1 MGFECKTKT
10 NKNKNPNQ
18 TNKRKQKNAF
28 LIVWGERHN
37 GGSKTVLQFL
47 LKNIHLL
54 SCREWIRM
62 IPTRSLKTEGRSKGE
77 MMKQILATIVSHG
90 MPPTCQ
96 QRFPFSRETKII
108 IIIII
113 TKQDLRMETCRD
125 EEEGAKKTDG
135 VTQKS
140 SVRIFQRMRND
151 L

>member
-1 MGFECKTKT
+1 
-10 NKNKNPNQ
+10 
-18 TNKRKQKNAF
+18 
-28 LIVWGERHN
+28 
-37 GGSKTVLQFL
+37 
-47 LKNIHLL
+47 
-54 SCREWIRM
+54 M
-62 IPTRSLKTEGRSKGE
+62 IPTRSLKTEGRSKGEE

-96 QRFPFSRETKII
+96 QRFPFSGETKKKK
-108 IIIII
+108 III

-140 SVRIFQRMRND
+140 SIRIFRRMRND

>member
-1 MGFECKTKT
+1 
-10 NKNKNPNQ
+10 
-18 TNKRKQKNAF
+18 
-28 LIVWGERHN
+28 
-37 GGSKTVLQFL
+37 
-47 LKNIHLL
+47 
-54 SCREWIRM
+54 M

-96 QRFPFSRETKII
+96 QRFPFSRETKKKKK
-108 IIIII
+108 IIII

-140 SVRIFQRMRND
+140 SIRIFRRMRND